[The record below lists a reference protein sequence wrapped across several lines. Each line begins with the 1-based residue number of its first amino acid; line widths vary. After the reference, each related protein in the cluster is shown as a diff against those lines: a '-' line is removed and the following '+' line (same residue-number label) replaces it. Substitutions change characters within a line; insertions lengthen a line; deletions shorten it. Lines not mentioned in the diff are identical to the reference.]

1 MDTSSSRS
9 AARSGFDMM
18 IGGDLVVV
26 RGAGELATGSIVRLV
41 RAGFRVVALEVAAP
55 SSIRRTVCL
64 SEAMYDGAA
73 EVEGVRAV
81 RVASLDELRA
91 LLVQPGPAG
100 PVPLLVDPGCTVLP
114 ALRPMALVDAILA
127 RRNLGTRIGMA
138 DVVVALGPGFEAG
151 VDADA
156 VVETHRGHDLGRVL
170 TSGRAEPDP
179 GGPGLAGGRSAERVV
194 HAPCAGVAT
203 GLKRIGD
210 PVRAGEPLLAYIGA
224 QGRVLQVAAID
235 GTVRGLIRDGY
246 AVWAGLKVADVDPS
260 GRRDYCYTV
269 SDRALAIAGGV
280 LEAVLRLGA
289 HRRFTG
295 SA

>member
-1 MDTSSSRS
+1 
-9 AARSGFDMM
+9 MM

-26 RGAGELATGSIVRLV
+26 RGAGDLATGSIVRLV

-73 EVEGVRAV
+73 EVEGVRAA

-100 PVPLLVDPGCTVLP
+100 PVPLLEDPGCTVLP

-127 RRNLGTRIGMA
+127 KRNLGTRIGMA

-170 TSGRAEPDP
+170 TRGRAEPDTGVP
-179 GGPGLAGGRSAERVV
+179 GMIGGLGAERVV
-194 HAPCAGVAT
+194 HAACAGVVT

-210 PVRAGEPLLAYIGA
+210 PIRAGEPLLAYIGA
-224 QGRVLQVAAID
+224 QGRILQAAAID
-235 GTVRGLIRDGY
+235 GMVRGLIRDGFM
-246 AVWAGLKVADVDPS
+246 AKAGLKVADVDPRGHREHCFS
-260 GRRDYCYTV
+260 V
-269 SDRALAIAGGV
+269 SDKGLAIAGGV

-289 HRRFTG
+289 RGRPGLQPAPERRPR
-295 SA
+295 